1 MRVREPGLRLR
12 EMGLT
17 RILLC
22 DMRHFLGVAR
32 LGERRAGQSL
42 LRGWRNERFP
52 SLMPG
57 QAGGNGAPQEAMSV
71 PFSMKAWVDEADQ
84 GVARLKAGVS
94 RSHRGY
100 ACKIQR
106 LYGRICTTGNT
117 ICPGVALK
125 STSVSPTDVTHCAKL
140 AVPKINAADS

>member
-71 PFSMKAWVDEADQ
+71 PFSKKAWVDEADQ
-84 GVARLKAGVS
+84 GG
-94 RSHRGY
+94 RSVE
-100 ACKIQR
+100 
-106 LYGRICTTGNT
+106 GRCL
-117 ICPGVALK
+117 A
-125 STSVSPTDVTHCAKL
+125 VSPWLCVQDPEVIRPDLHDRQHNLPGCRVEVHERFAY
-140 AVPKINAADS
+140 